1 VAIVTKPHGA
11 ATNKYEDNFGFYDLD
26 ADPNEAAFFAFIK
39 AESGPAK
46 CLRCCRPVQLQPCRE
61 ICARCCEAMEYGGDR
76 IPPND

>member
-46 CLRCCRPVQLQPCRE
+46 CLHSVPQARPEL
-61 ICARCCEAMEYGGDR
+61 CARRGPRKG
-76 IPPND
+76 